1 MNQSLER
8 KRRVINATR
17 SATRLNSPKSSKGR
31 AGAESWWPM
40 NVTDKT
46 GGPVVANNADGAA
59 ASGIAGLLTEQ
70 RDLYL
75 QLSRLTEK
83 QRGLITGDEPERLLS
98 LLAERQRLVDKLQA
112 ISRHLR
118 PYQANW
124 RQYREEM
131 PDNEGRRVDG
141 LVGEINALL
150 GEIMRQDDTDTALLM
165 VRKSETHR
173 AIGTVQTGRQA
184 DRAYMASSDSQQQ
197 GMEWA

>member
-1 MNQSLER
+1 
-8 KRRVINATR
+8 
-17 SATRLNSPKSSKGR
+17 
-31 AGAESWWPM
+31 M
-40 NVTDKT
+40 NVANNA
-46 GGPVVANNADGAA
+46 GGPVVANDAGGPADGAT
-59 ASGIAGLLTEQ
+59 ASGIAGLLIEQ

-83 QRGLITGDEPERLLS
+83 QRGLITGDEPERLLT
-98 LLAERQRLVDKLQA
+98 LLAERQRIVDKLQA
-112 ISRHLR
+112 VGRQLR

-124 RQYREEM
+124 RQCRDEM

-150 GEIMRQDDTDTALLM
+150 ADIMKQDETDTALLS

-184 DRAYMASSDSQQQ
+184 DRAYTASLDSQQQ
-197 GMEWA
+197 GMDWA